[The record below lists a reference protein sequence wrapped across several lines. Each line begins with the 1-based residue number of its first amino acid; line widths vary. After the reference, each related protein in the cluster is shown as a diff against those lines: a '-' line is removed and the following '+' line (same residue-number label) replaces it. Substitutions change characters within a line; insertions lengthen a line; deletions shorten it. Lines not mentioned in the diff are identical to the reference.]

1 MQNIVSWGIQDK
13 FAENPL
19 TGFLEDAGNVIM
31 TQKAKTSIK
40 NITSEEATIKT
51 GKDPE
56 ALMAEI
62 FD

>member
-1 MQNIVSWGIQDK
+1 MSWGIQDK

-19 TGFLEDAGNVIM
+19 TGFLEDAGSIIM
-31 TQKAKTSIK
+31 TQKAKTSLK
-40 NITSEEATIKT
+40 SITNEEAATKT

-56 ALMAEI
+56 ALMAEM